1 MKAFAILS
9 LIILS
14 SYVTANQEQYE
25 NYCQKKYFLN
35 LLDIGG
41 KLGLSVLSGN
51 DDDYRKYYYGLNL
64 FTSRIVYDCNHSYG
78 GSITLTE
85 AYNCIVVIE
94 SLIRLAGKYTYD
106 EFNHIPSNMRKYPE
120 FANVLEKL
128 RHSCSPIFETN
139 SRNFLLE
146 KQARVHSMLRTD
158 SDPDYDICLNDVA
171 PVMKSSGEIKKLV
184 QEAVETSDFTKV
196 DTAFAQAIDIIQ
208 RFQGDCSQSD
218 FLRKNEQLLK
228 CYITATIAEFYYK
241 GARDLISVNDIATL
255 KSNASSI
262 ISKSDE
268 VIDIC
273 YGLFKKD

>member
-14 SYVTANQEQYE
+14 SYVSAFDQ
-25 NYCQKKYFLN
+25 CQF
-35 LLDIGG
+35 DISMIINGSIFYG
-41 KLGLSVLSGN
+41 ISILGGN
-51 DDDYRKYYYGLNL
+51 DKHIPVFINALKKA
-64 FTSRIVYDCNHSYG
+64 SKQAAIDCNHSQG
-78 GSITLTE
+78 GSITEVQVDSCFEDIKL
-85 AYNCIVVIE
+85 IVE
-94 SLIRLAGKYTYD
+94 LADGYLKDKDNSQISIKNDILPKFT
-106 EFNHIPSNMRKYPE
+106 
-120 FANVLEKL
+120 AVLEKL
-128 RHSCSPIFETN
+128 RYSCSPLYETK